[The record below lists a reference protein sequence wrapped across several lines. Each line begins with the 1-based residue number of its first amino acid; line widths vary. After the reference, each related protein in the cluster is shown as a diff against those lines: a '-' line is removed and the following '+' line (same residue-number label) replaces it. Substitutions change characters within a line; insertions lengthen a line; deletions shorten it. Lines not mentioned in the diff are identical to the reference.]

1 MTTLGGDAHGGGMD
15 DEGAAAGVGADQFP
29 LGLDLVGADVA
40 LVGGDTNL
48 FIDTSEFAQLLD
60 IAVHRVGIYDVTW
73 DIVDGDSGA
82 KLSSWIY
89 RNFEVHSGHN
99 DETATHRISSVDG
112 EQR

>member
-1 MTTLGGDAHGGGMD
+1 MELTTSYGKGEEAR
-15 DEGAAAGVGADQFP
+15 VGLP
-29 LGLDLVGADVA
+29 
-40 LVGGDTNL
+40 
-48 FIDTSEFAQLLD
+48 
-60 IAVHRVGIYDVTW
+60 VGIYDVTW

-89 RNFEVHSGHN
+89 RNVEVHSGYN